1 MSAPRLLLRLD
12 TGYDIGSDTGCNT
25 TRRDLVA
32 DWIAI
37 AEAGVSAGCD
47 AILLPVQRTGPDPW
61 MAAAALVD
69 ALPALRVMVT
79 LQAGAMLPIAAAHL
93 AQSLQ
98 SLSRGRACLALE
110 ADVPDVDATD
120 RAMHLNRDQRL
131 ARSAEFLSILRV
143 LWATESPLQ
152 YRGTYYRAE
161 HARLPDLA
169 AQRPPVYW
177 SVAERHEIAFAASWC
192 DGLLVPASAPPLAAA
207 VEHAYRACGLAPPPA
222 GVALRRM
229 IRFDAARRARAAQRA
244 NRRRGD
250 A

>member
-12 TGYDIGSDTGCNT
+12 TGCDDA
-25 TRRDLVA
+25 RPDPAA

-47 AILLPVQRTGPDPW
+47 AVLLPAHSGGPDPW
-61 MAAAALVD
+61 MMAAALVD

-79 LQAGAMLPIAAAHL
+79 LQAGAMLPVAAAHL

-98 SLSRGRACLALE
+98 SLSRGRALLACE
-110 ADVPDVDATD
+110 ADALDVGVTD

-131 ARSAEFLSILRV
+131 ARSAEFLSILSA
-143 LWATESPLQ
+143 LWATDSPLQ
-152 YRGTYYRAE
+152 YRGAYYRVE

-177 SVAERHEIAFAASWC
+177 SIAERREISFAAPWC
-192 DGLLVPASAPPLAAA
+192 DGLLVPANAPPLAAA
-207 VEHAYRACGLAPPPA
+207 VERAYRARGLVPPPA
-222 GVALRRM
+222 GALLRRTVG
-229 IRFDAARRARAAQRA
+229 FDDARRTRVAHRA
-244 NRRRGD
+244 NHRRGD
-250 A
+250 S

>member
-1 MSAPRLLLRLD
+1 MSTPRLLLRLD
-12 TGYDIGSDTGCNT
+12 TRCDDA
-25 TRRDLVA
+25 RPDPAA

-47 AILLPVQRTGPDPW
+47 AVLLPLQATGPDPW

-69 ALPALRVMVT
+69 ALPTLRVMVT
-79 LQAGAMLPIAAAHL
+79 LQAGAMLPVAAAHL

-98 SLSRGRACLALE
+98 SLSRGRALLACE
-110 ADVPDVDATD
+110 ADAPDVDACD

-131 ARSAEFLSILRV
+131 ARSAEFLSILRA
-143 LWATESPLQ
+143 LWASGTPLQ
-152 YRGTYYRAE
+152 HRGAYYRVE

-169 AQRPPVYW
+169 PQRPPLYW
-177 SVAERHEIAFAASWC
+177 SLADRREIAFAAPFC

-207 VEHAYRACGLAPPPA
+207 VEHAYRARGLAPPPA
-222 GVALRRM
+222 GALLRRTVGY
-229 IRFDAARRARAAQRA
+229 DDARRASVARQARH
-244 NRRRGD
+244 RRGD

>member
-12 TGYDIGSDTGCNT
+12 LSCHAGCNAAP
-25 TRRDLVA
+25 DPVA

-79 LQAGAMLPIAAAHL
+79 LQAGAMLPVAAAHL

-98 SLSRGRACLALE
+98 SLSRGRACLAVE
-110 ADVPDVDATD
+110 ADAPDVDATD

-131 ARSAEFLSILRV
+131 ARSAEFLSILRA

-152 YRGTYYRAE
+152 YRGTYYRVE

-169 AQRPPVYW
+169 ARRPPVYW

-207 VEHAYRACGLAPPPA
+207 VEHAYRARGLAPPPA

-229 IRFDAARRARAAQRA
+229 IRFDAARRARAAHRA

>member
-12 TGYDIGSDTGCNT
+12 TGCNDA
-25 TRRDLVA
+25 RPDPAA

-37 AEAGVSAGCD
+37 AEAGMSAGCD
-47 AILLPVQRTGPDPW
+47 AVLLPAHSAGPDPW

-79 LQAGAMLPIAAAHL
+79 LQAGAMLPVAAAHL

-98 SLSRGRACLALE
+98 SLSRGRALLACE
-110 ADVPDVDATD
+110 ADAPDIDATD

-131 ARSAEFLSILRV
+131 ARSAEFLSVLRA
-143 LWATESPLQ
+143 LWAADSALQ

-169 AQRPPVYW
+169 PQRPPVYW
-177 SVAERHEIAFAASWC
+177 SVTERREIAFAAPWC

-207 VEHAYRACGLAPPPA
+207 VEHAYRVRGLAPPPA
-222 GVALRRM
+222 SALLRRTVGL
-229 IRFDAARRARAAQRA
+229 DDVRRARIAHRT
-244 NRRRGD
+244 NRRRGG